1 MEMRIE
7 IGRDAEL
14 FRKAE
19 KIRMKVFV
27 EEQGFAAEIEVDEK
41 DETAFHVVAYDGDK
55 PVGAARFF
63 EEHGG
68 YHVGRVAVLPEY
80 RGEGVGRFIM
90 AEIETYAANNGVGE
104 LMLSAQTRAADF
116 YLKCGFAKYGD
127 VYLEEGCPHIEMRKN
142 IESR

>member
-1 MEMRIE
+1 MTLKVE
-7 IGRDAEL
+7 IGRDSAL
-14 FRKAE
+14 FHKAE

-41 DETAFHVVAYDGDK
+41 DETAFHVVAYAGDK

-80 RGEGVGRFIM
+80 RGKGVGRFIM
-90 AEIETYAANNGVGE
+90 TEIENFAENSGIGE

-116 YLKCGFAKYGD
+116 YLKCGFSEYGE

-142 IESR
+142 VKMG

>member
-1 MEMRIE
+1 MKLRIE
-7 IGRDAEL
+7 IGRDRAL
-14 FRKAE
+14 FHKAE
-19 KIRMKVFV
+19 KIRMKIFV
-27 EEQGFAAEIEVDEK
+27 DEQGFAADIEVDEK
-41 DETAFHVVAYDGDK
+41 DETAFHVVAYDGEN

-80 RGEGVGRFIM
+80 RGKGVGRFIM
-90 AEIETYAANNGVGE
+90 TEIENFAENSGVGE

-116 YLKCGFAKYGD
+116 YLKCGYFKHGE